1 MKTSQSFTNSEL
13 HQAIHYPGDYSARY
27 FSLPHGDISPLLN
40 GDFPDEE
47 FLVDG
52 LIPQG
57 VAGLFTGHGAVGKTT
72 LAMQLGASVATGTP
86 FMGRAVQQGS
96 VLMYLSE
103 DNERVVS
110 RRLHRIKEPMSDI
123 HRCKMEQNLKILS
136 RPATDLPFFDYG
148 KSFREPSTTVHYE
161 HFFKMAQELDN
172 LRLVV
177 IDSYSRVNRLD
188 EIQAGNASFT
198 ACWIE
203 AIAEETGAT
212 VLMIHHPPK
221 SGSSSARG
229 SGALLNA
236 TRFSATLSARKNDAG
251 AKSHAP
257 LRFEIEK
264 FNDGKTPFVNLERLD
279 NGLLGPA
286 SSNSQESETELFR
299 RLSQSIQKIIETNQA
314 TMKSK
319 GMRYS
324 QLRSMARLGGAIDIQ
339 QDRLRELL
347 AWTVHEK
354 LLTLKDDLYAVPQKK
369 ALAVSSNKSGVT
381 YTENRDRVH
390 IGHNS
395 ESHASEQRK
404 ADYEE
409 I

>member
-1 MKTSQSFTNSEL
+1 
-13 HQAIHYPGDYSARY
+13 
-27 FSLPHGDISPLLN
+27 
-40 GDFPDEE
+40 
-47 FLVDG
+47 
-52 LIPQG
+52 
-57 VAGLFTGHGAVGKTT
+57 
-72 LAMQLGASVATGTP
+72 
-86 FMGRAVQQGS
+86 
-96 VLMYLSE
+96 MYLSE
-103 DNERVVS
+103 DNDRVVS

-148 KSFREPSTTVHYE
+148 KSFREPSTTIHYE

-236 TRFSATLSARKNDAG
+236 TRFSATLSARKKVAG
-251 AKSHAP
+251 AKSHEP
-257 LRFEIEK
+257 LCFEIEK

-299 RLSQSIQKIIETNQA
+299 RLGQSIQKIIETNQA

-319 GMRYS
+319 GLTYT
-324 QLRSMARLGGAIDIQ
+324 QLRPMARLGGEIDIQ

-347 AWTVHEK
+347 AWTVHAK
-354 LLTLKDDLYAVPQKK
+354 LLTFENDRYVVPQQKARAVP
-369 ALAVSSNKSGVT
+369 SNKLDVT
-381 YTENRDRVH
+381 DTEHGNRVPA
-390 IGHNS
+390 GPNS
-395 ESHASEQRK
+395 EPHASKQRK